1 MHLQLKTLVLD
12 GSPFFSIRRCPLV
25 SPVSP
30 HIIVAMGSP
39 VVDEWEKLDYIVALG
54 QKGQLVQYS
63 SRPKVAPGGKNKQIQ
78 IFSRRDVVNNADIL
92 GPLINHMGT

>member
-1 MHLQLKTLVLD
+1 MVAL
-12 GSPFFSIRRCPLV
+12 FSQSVGALWYLLFHP
-25 SPVSP
+25 
-30 HIIVAMGSP
+30 IIVAMGLP

-54 QKGQLVQYS
+54 QKGQLVQYT